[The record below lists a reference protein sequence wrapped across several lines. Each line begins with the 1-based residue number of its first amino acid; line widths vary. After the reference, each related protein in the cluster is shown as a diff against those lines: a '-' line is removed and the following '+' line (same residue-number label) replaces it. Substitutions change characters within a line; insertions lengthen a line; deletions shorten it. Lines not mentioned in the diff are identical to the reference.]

1 MGNAIKSNIRSI
13 RIERGLTPYQL
24 SRMLGFTSLDNP
36 LIQQI
41 ENGHFTPK
49 DPLLRRI
56 ADTLGVNMEALR
68 DSRMLSKPKKTR
80 TQKKART
87 QKINTQRK
95 LAREIAAAIHNK
107 PNGLPQYLISL
118 RMETGLNRI
127 KLAGILDIDRGALG
141 RYERGHNLPSVER
154 LTQIIEYL
162 NGDVNK
168 AIGLR
173 DDYLLLHQEYKK
185 AKKTTL
191 TY

>member
-1 MGNAIKSNIRSI
+1 MGNEIKSNIRSI
-13 RIERGLTPYQL
+13 RIKRGLTPYQL

-41 ENGHFTPK
+41 ESGRFIPK

-56 ADTLGVNMEALR
+56 ADTLGVNIGVLR

-80 TQKKART
+80 TQK
-87 QKINTQRK
+87 INAQRK
-95 LAREIAAAIHNK
+95 LAREIAASINNK
-107 PNGLPQYLISL
+107 LNGLPQYLISL
-118 RMETGLNRI
+118 RIEAGLNRT
-127 KLAGILDIDRGALG
+127 KLASILDIDRGTLG
-141 RYERGHNLPSVER
+141 RYERGYNLPSVER
-154 LTQIIEYL
+154 LTQIIEHL

-173 DDYLLLHQEYKK
+173 DDYLLLSQEYKK

-191 TY
+191 IC

>member
-1 MGNAIKSNIRSI
+1 MGNTIKSNIRSI
-13 RIERGLTPYQL
+13 RIKRCLTPYQL
-24 SRMLGFTSLDNP
+24 SEMLGFTSLNNP

-41 ENGHFTPK
+41 ESGRFTPK

-56 ADTLGVNMEALR
+56 ADTLGVNMEVLR

-80 TQKKART
+80 TQK
-87 QKINTQRK
+87 INAQRK

-118 RMETGLNRI
+118 RMGAGLSSI
-127 KLAGILDIDRGALG
+127 KLAGILNIDRGALG
-141 RYERGHNLPSVER
+141 RYERGHNVPSAER

-173 DDYLLLHQEYKK
+173 DDYLFLSQEYKK
-185 AKKTTL
+185 TKKTTP